1 MPLPRR
7 RHAPSVAL
15 SGIALALGLFASAGP
30 AIADTSSARAAAPA
44 AADANCDMASAEC
57 DTNRDARQ
65 MGFGRRGGDK

>member
-30 AIADTSSARAAAPA
+30 AIADTSSARAAE
-44 AADANCDMASAEC
+44 ANCDMASAEC